1 MKRLSQRHSGI
12 EVDSDSDSNGPDCRT
27 RRVGALRASAL
38 IGMVALAVL
47 AIGWGVFYRRTTVND
62 ETTNSETVS
71 TETSPPHALPAD
83 KAKENSGGED
93 TVVKLVESEEWILR
107 QTPVL
112 PKLARGVLNM
122 QHPDVQSVDLFDD
135 QVTIV
140 GLSADGSPAQED
152 EIAHLGVSAN
162 RWPVAEQSRSSAA
175 AEAELWKPLFDE
187 LEYFERAK
195 FYFVRAEFADADRS
209 EIKADVAFDG
219 LAWTRTRKLVHVR
232 ARQQLTWKKRDG
244 PEQDSWRIVKW
255 KQQELTTLHGDG
267 YLFHDVASLVTSPT
281 LHDQVRGSV
290 HHDLLIGLEKRPNK
304 YFSVYAGD
312 RHPSVSVVDLDR
324 DGYDDLYVM
333 ARWGRNMMF
342 RNQGD
347 GTFEEI
353 AANIGLDIEDHCS
366 SAIFA
371 DFDNDGDADLF
382 LGRTLKRS
390 MYLINEDGHF
400 VDRSASHVSVSLPY
414 LVFSISAADY
424 NGDGLMDLFFA
435 TGALDTQGSMSKPNF
450 ATQRW
455 LAEFLPDDQAK
466 HLFDLGRNSVWH
478 KIPGPPNVLLINR
491 GEGRFDLAPENSQ
504 LAAWRQTTQ
513 GTWSD
518 FDDDGDLDI
527 YLSNDYSPNMMFRN
541 DGPGGFVDITAETG
555 TADIGFGMGVSWGDY
570 DLDGR
575 QDLYVTNMFSKAGQ
589 RITSQLKSESAHP
602 RYANMSRGNS
612 LFRNL
617 GKEFEKVSGLD
628 QPALQV
634 EKAGWSWC
642 SQFVDIDNDG
652 YLDIHA
658 LSGYYTAHTDVEL
671 PFDR

>member
-1 MKRLSQRHSGI
+1 MKRFFQNHSGI
-12 EVDSDSDSNGPDCRT
+12 ALDPDCGCSGSGNMARHV
-27 RRVGALRASAL
+27 RSL
-38 IGMVALAVL
+38 IGLVALAVF
-47 AIGWGVFYRRTTVND
+47 AIGLEGCSQQADVNKEGGSA
-62 ETTNSETVS
+62 ETLSNK
-71 TETSPPHALPAD
+71 TSPQHDPSAD
-83 KAKENSGGED
+83 VAQESPSGED

-107 QTPVL
+107 QTPRL

-122 QHPDVQSVDLFDD
+122 QHPDAQSVELFDGH
-135 QVTIV
+135 VTV
-140 GLSADGSPAQED
+140 YGLSADGSPVQEE
-152 EIAHLGVSAN
+152 EIAHLGISEN
-162 RWPVAEQSRSSAA
+162 RWPLAEQSRSGAA
-175 AEAELWKPLFDE
+175 AEIQIWKPLLNE

-195 FYFVRAEFADADRS
+195 FYFVRAEFTDADFN
-209 EIKADVAFDG
+209 EMTAEVGFDG
-219 LAWTRTRKLVHVR
+219 LARTRD
-232 ARQQLTWKKRDG
+232 QQLAHIKAKQELTWKKQDGEG
-244 PEQDSWRIVKW
+244 PESWRIVKW
-255 KQQELTTLHGDG
+255 KQKELTTQLGDG
-267 YLFHDVASLVTSPT
+267 YLFHDVATLVTSPT
-281 LHDQVRGSV
+281 LHDRVRGSV
-290 HHDLLIGLEKRPNK
+290 HHDLLVSLEKSPNK

-312 RHPSVSVVDLDR
+312 RHPSVSVVDIDR
-324 DGYDDLYVM
+324 DGFDDLYVM
-333 ARWGRNMMF
+333 ARWGPNMMF
-342 RNQGD
+342 RNRGD

-353 AANIGLDIEDHCS
+353 AAEIGLDIEDHCS

-382 LGRTLKRS
+382 LGRTLERS

-400 VDRSASHVSVSLPY
+400 VDRSESHVSLSLPY
-414 LVFSISAADY
+414 LVFAISTADY

-435 TGALDTQGSMSKPNF
+435 TDSLDTQGSMSTPNF
-450 ATQRW
+450 KTQRW

-466 HLFDLGRNSVWH
+466 HLFDLGRTSVWH
-478 KIPGPPNVLLINR
+478 QIPGPPNVLLINR
-491 GEGRFDLAPENSQ
+491 GDGKFDLAPESHQ

-541 DGPGGFVDITAETG
+541 EGDRGFVDITTETE

-570 DLDGR
+570 DLDGK

-617 GKEFEKVSGLD
+617 GEKFEKVSGLD
-628 QPALQV
+628 ASALQV
-634 EKAGWSWC
+634 EKAGWAWG